1 MVGLFII
8 FSDEKFLCVPP
19 GIRHIWEF
27 EMYYV
32 TRTPS
37 YQHRFTTRIA
47 TITPQLII
55 KIPRS
60 EWIVPQS
67 NIPTN
72 TFRLN
77 SFTKFYLSVPG
88 TKTQKLLGIIKNFWG
103 HKRRIQTRW
112 WVFYGVL
119 LTSQQLHFN
128 FTVSDGGWDLI
139 TSSTIALFGCIMGL
153 KMFMRTF

>member
-1 MVGLFII
+1 MIDEFEDNARMWISDAEMSIVDSELKLVVAGLA
-8 FSDEKFLCVPP
+8 
-19 GIRHIWEF
+19 IRHSDGRIIHHFFGREILVCSPGYPSYLRVWD
-27 EMYYV
+27 V
-32 TRTPS
+32 LRDTDPS

-88 TKTQKLLGIIKNFWG
+88 LEAQHKNF
-103 HKRRIQTRW
+103 
-112 WVFYGVL
+112 
-119 LTSQQLHFN
+119 
-128 FTVSDGGWDLI
+128 
-139 TSSTIALFGCIMGL
+139 
-153 KMFMRTF
+153 